1 LAQVFEG
8 ALVEAGELRADYPDP
23 QRLSRFRKAMQ
34 AGEIPPLAELL
45 RADGQAFLLQH
56 PEARRQSDRAY
67 LVAWA
72 LAYWLLFD
80 KQALS
85 GTTLDKALEAR
96 ANPVAFFE
104 VLSGKPLPEAEKQW
118 REAMRTL
125 PSSGMR

>member
-1 LAQVFEG
+1 
-8 ALVEAGELRADYPDP
+8 VEAGELRADYPDP

-104 VLSGKPLPEAEKQW
+104 ALSGKPLPEAEKQW